1 MKKILSM
8 ILVMTI
14 ILASA
19 FAVDVSVNLG
29 GGYVINTGKFY
40 LSKSKEDEAT
50 KYPKEYKVNL
60 VDVDFGVEVEFD
72 NNVVVYDTISAGFYG
87 NEIKLKKVGDESF
100 STIKTKSSLMI
111 SEALGVGYKLH
122 FDEFDFLAGAGL
134 RADILNFETK
144 PEKVEI
150 KMRNFGV
157 QLNLKG
163 SYNFDDHFAAMVAF
177 RPAISFY
184 DSWSEKK
191 PDSSKLNSNGAAT
204 GYSITAVIGAEYK
217 F

>member
-8 ILVMTI
+8 IIVLTI

-40 LSKSKEDEAT
+40 LSKSQESSDEN
-50 KYPKEYKVNL
+50 KYPKEYKANL
-60 VDVDFGVEVEFD
+60 VDVDLGVEVEFE
-72 NNVVVYDTISAGFYG
+72 NNVVVYDTISAGFFG
-87 NEIKLKKVGDESF
+87 NEIKLKNVGDASF

-111 SEALGVGYKLH
+111 SEALGVGYKFH
-122 FDEFDFLAGAGL
+122 MDEFDFLAGAGL

-144 PEKVEI
+144 PEKLEI

-163 SYNFDDHFAAMVAF
+163 SYNFDDRFAAMVAF

-184 DSWSEKK
+184 DSWSETKNEVK
-191 PDSSKLNSNGAAT
+191 TKSNGAAT
-204 GYSITAVIGAEYK
+204 GYSLTAVIGAEYK